1 MQLAEQERRT
11 QLLLQGQEN
20 ERRAL
25 AYALQ
30 DEAAQSLAAITL
42 GLGAVERELDVGAA
56 RAQVAAL
63 RSGVADTLR
72 ALRELAIELRPPVL
86 DELGLQPA
94 LRGLAGRVSAR
105 SGHQIV
111 LETNGLDERL
121 APDLETTVYR
131 LVDEL
136 LDVLGANSEIRIA
149 LDLAADGIRIVA
161 TPSDPSG
168 ELVLSPD
175 MLDRIRA
182 RLDLGAGLLAVERNN
197 RHKLVAHIPL
207 HRS

>member
-1 MQLAEQERRT
+1 MQLAEQERRI
-11 QLLLQGQEN
+11 QLLLQSQEN
-20 ERRAL
+20 ERQAL
-25 AYALQ
+25 AHALQ
-30 DEAAQSLAAITL
+30 DEAGQSLAAITL
-42 GLGAVERELDVGAA
+42 GLSAVERDLATGAT
-56 RAQVAAL
+56 RAQVEAL
-63 RSGVADTLR
+63 RSRVADTLR

-94 LRGLAGRVSAR
+94 LRGLAGRASAR

-111 LETNGLDERL
+111 LETTGLDGRL

-149 LDLAADGIRIVA
+149 LDLEADGIRIVA
-161 TPSDPSG
+161 TPSGPSG
-168 ELVLSPD
+168 ELILSPD

-182 RLDLGAGLLAVERNN
+182 RLDLRAGLLAVDRNH

-207 HRS
+207 QRS